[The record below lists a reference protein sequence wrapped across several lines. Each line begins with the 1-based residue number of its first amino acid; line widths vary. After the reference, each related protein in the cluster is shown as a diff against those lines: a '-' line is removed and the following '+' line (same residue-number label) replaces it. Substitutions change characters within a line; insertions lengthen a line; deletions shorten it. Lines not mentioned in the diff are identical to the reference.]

1 MKNILRITV
10 MILAL
15 IIVVRLNYSIKD
27 KIIKNVKGSVFV
39 QVARCDYKKIIKEEI
54 KKW

>member
-1 MKNILRITV
+1 

-39 QVARCDYKKIIKEEI
+39 QLTKYDFKKIIKEEI
-54 KKW
+54 K